1 MTTILI
7 TGGTGLVGNA
17 LTKALLS
24 KGYSVIILTRQKDKQ
39 SAVPTLSYAHWDI
52 DNMTIDEQAFA
63 QVTHVIHLAGAGV
76 ADKRWAKKRK
86 QEIIDSR
93 VKSGQLLVQSLKTIP
108 NKVQGFISASAIGWY
123 GTDSKV
129 PNPNPFTEG
138 NKAATDFLGSTCK
151 LWEESTK
158 PVAEMGKRLV
168 HIRIGIV
175 LSKDG
180 GALKEF
186 IKPQKF
192 GIAAILGNGK
202 QVISWIDIDDLVNIF
217 ITAIENET
225 MQGVYNAVAPNPVS
239 NKELTIALAKARDKF
254 YIPVHIPSFL
264 LKLVLGEMSVE
275 VLKSATVSAEKILAT
290 GFQFNYARI
299 EDALQKET
307 AS

>member
-1 MTTILI
+1 
-7 TGGTGLVGNA
+7 
-17 LTKALLS
+17 
-24 KGYSVIILTRQKDKQ
+24 
-39 SAVPTLSYAHWDI
+39 
-52 DNMTIDEQAFA
+52 
-63 QVTHVIHLAGAGV
+63 
-76 ADKRWAKKRK
+76 
-86 QEIIDSR
+86 
-93 VKSGQLLVQSLKTIP
+93 
-108 NKVQGFISASAIGWY
+108 
-123 GTDSKV
+123 
-129 PNPNPFTEG
+129 
-138 NKAATDFLGSTCK
+138 
-151 LWEESTK
+151 
-158 PVAEMGKRLV
+158 MGKRLV

-192 GIAAILGNGK
+192 GIAAILGSGK
-202 QVISWIDIDDLVNIF
+202 QIISWIHINDLVNIF